1 MRRHSFWVL
10 VVFILFVIPSSA
22 LASDSFTETAST
34 IEGLSTSKQAV
45 AYCAV
50 PDYRIRI
57 GAATVDK
64 CVKIMK
70 KAIPTYSEESHN
82 DLAIEVAKVVHPYC
96 SKSGNRKKGE
106 TKSKCVTRVAGS
118 TTAMKAA
125 VLGAAAPPAP
135 SPSNPGNGKIGSP
148 SSLGIPAL
156 SIGDIGTNIVNILT
170 FIAGAISTIFIAI
183 GGIRY
188 STSNGNQDQIKSAKH
203 TLQYAV
209 TGLIVSLLAY
219 GIVAFVLAYSP
230 KP

>member
-1 MRRHSFWVL
+1 MKRLALAIFT
-10 VVFILFVIPSSA
+10 VVVCVMLPMTTHAASSA
-22 LASDSFTETAST
+22 SKTAQDLSNKNLAAAYCAIPANVAKVKGRTAST
-34 IEGLSTSKQAV
+34 CVKQITALLGSKNKKDAV
-45 AYCAV
+45 AAKDSAV
-50 PDYRIRI
+50 N
-57 GAATVDK
+57 
-64 CVKIMK
+64 
-70 KAIPTYSEESHN
+70 S
-82 DLAIEVAKVVHPYC
+82 VAKVADTYC
-96 SKSGNRKKGE
+96 GKTSNRKSGESESECLK
-106 TKSKCVTRVAGS
+106 RVLS
-118 TTAMKAA
+118 SPDKIKAI
-125 VLGAAAPPAP
+125 APAAP
-135 SPSNPGNGKIGSP
+135 SPSNPGDGKLGSP

-156 SIGDIGTNIVNILT
+156 SVGDIGKNVVNVLT